1 MNFFKRCGEFL
12 LWKVLLRPMMNK
24 TESRLRE
31 REAQLDAAEPL
42 SDLVMPFADE
52 AQAYEQRVGGASLIV
67 RYEDSQVPQLM
78 SIAPQLVSGKIFG
91 IEYPATL
98 ASEEREQILA
108 QLRAILPYA
117 QVKDEGEHERK
128 ARGSKLDPE
137 NRSLLWGVSIALS
150 PPGYGIADEEIDAN
164 ADEFVAAARAFRVIA
179 DELLRTIMRVHD
191 APLEDLPHL
200 GCVSV
205 GPGGEERAREI
216 VGETLD
222 GVWNIAFSTGAWHL
236 TSRENGQEIRVS
248 LFHGEIGGILN
259 PYGFARFLRTTP
271 QWSGLAALLR
281 DDYFDA
287 RRVLWRLYKG
297 NRWEFVP
304 RQKDLRL
311 LGTNAIAAP
320 LN

>member
-52 AQAYEQRVGGASLIV
+52 AQASQQRVGGASLVV
-67 RYEDSQVPQLM
+67 RYEDFQIPQLM
-78 SIAPQLVSGKIFG
+78 SIAPQIGSGKIFG

-98 ASEEREQILA
+98 TGEKREQILA
-108 QLRAILPYA
+108 QLRAMLPYA
-117 QVKDEGEHERK
+117 QVKDEGKHQAPAPKYESES
-128 ARGSKLDPE
+128 AG
-137 NRSLLWGVSIALS
+137 LLWGVSIALS

-164 ADEFVAAARAFRVIA
+164 ADQFVAAAREFRVIA
-179 DELLRTIMRVHD
+179 DELVQTILRVHD
-191 APLEDLPHL
+191 VPLEDLRHL

-248 LFHGEIGGILN
+248 LFHGATGGVLN
-259 PYGFARFLRTTP
+259 AHGFARFLRTTP
-271 QWSGLAALLR
+271 RWSSLADLLR

-320 LN
+320 LAK